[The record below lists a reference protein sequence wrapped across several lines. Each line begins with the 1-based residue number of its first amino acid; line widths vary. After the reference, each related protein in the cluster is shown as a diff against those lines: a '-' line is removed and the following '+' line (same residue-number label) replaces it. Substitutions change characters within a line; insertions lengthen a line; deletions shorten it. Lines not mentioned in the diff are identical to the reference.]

1 VFLNEEIKDKG
12 SSYDLQAYF
21 HNYHTAGFGGLVPS
35 KMKGQIS
42 QNHEYI
48 FSLHIDF
55 LKYCG

>member
-1 VFLNEEIKDKG
+1 MFLNEEIKYKT
-12 SSYDLQAYF
+12 SNYYLQVYF
-21 HNYHTAGFGGLVPS
+21 HNYHIAGFGALVPS

-55 LKYCG
+55 LKY